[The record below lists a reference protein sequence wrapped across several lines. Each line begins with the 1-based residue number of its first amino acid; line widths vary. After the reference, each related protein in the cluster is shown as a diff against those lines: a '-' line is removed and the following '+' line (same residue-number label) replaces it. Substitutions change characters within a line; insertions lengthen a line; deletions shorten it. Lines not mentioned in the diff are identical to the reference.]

1 MDFSVIG
8 QTLIDSMAVIITAL
22 VGLGVVY
29 LKGYINKRIDNE
41 ELKNSV
47 LLTMTTLENSVKSSI
62 QNLSANGKVAIADGV
77 VSKDELKSI
86 QDNAFKHFAEQVS
99 PKLQERLQAHVGD
112 VQTLITNKIAAE
124 LQKAEKVT
132 G

>member
-8 QTLIDSMAVIITAL
+8 QTLIDSMAVTITAL

-29 LKGYINKRIDNE
+29 LKGYINKRIENE

-62 QNLSANGKVAIADGV
+62 QSLSANGKVAIADGV
-77 VSKDELKSI
+77 VSKDELKNI
-86 QDNAFKHFAEQVS
+86 QDEAFKHFAEQVS

>member
-86 QDNAFKHFAEQVS
+86 QDNAFKHFNEQVS